1 MTQRNRLDWQL
12 TGYIGG
18 AVGGLMLIFLLVDY
32 SRQRHAI
39 LADFIEKAKQET
51 NYLRAA
57 LNGQTKSADLRA
69 SVFDYCERARLRG
82 DSRLDITVLDAQK
95 RLIASS
101 WQDRPDSFINT
112 DGLDHLLQGNQDIII
127 GQTTHKGQRAVT
139 VTLPLFC
146 KDGEQRRICGL
157 VQWVKPMTEAEKLS
171 RDLMVSRMLVFLP
184 ILGVAFAAVWW
195 TVNWKIVKPLNALF
209 MREYALSK
217 GDLGRW
223 PYPDPN
229 NEISE
234 LYDMFNRM
242 VDRLRAHHEMVI
254 KSEKTLEQSNA
265 LFMARLQIRRP
276 VSAIIK
282 RARLIMAE
290 PAGLTKEQKRSV
302 NIILRQAKHIKA
314 AIMAL
319 EPAPEETLAAQG
331 QAK

>member
-1 MTQRNRLDWQL
+1 MTQRNRLHWQL

-18 AVGGLMLIFLLVDY
+18 AVVGLMVVFLLVDY
-32 SRQRHAI
+32 GRQRSAI
-39 LADFIEKAKQET
+39 LSDFIEKAKQET
-51 NYLRAA
+51 NYLRVA
-57 LNGQTKSADLRA
+57 LNGHTASADLRA
-69 SVFDYCERARLRG
+69 SVFEYCEKARLRG
-82 DSRLDITVLDAQK
+82 DSPLDITVIDSDK

-101 WQDRPDSFINT
+101 WQDRPDSFLNT
-112 DGLDHLLQGNQDIII
+112 DGIDPLLRGKQDIIV
-127 GQTTHKGQRAVT
+127 GRTTHKGQRAVT
-139 VTLPLFC
+139 VTLPLSC
-146 KDGEQRRICGL
+146 KDGERRRICGL
-157 VQWVKPMTEAEKLS
+157 VQCVRPMTEAEALLRGLMLS
-171 RDLMVSRMLVFLP
+171 RLLVFLP
-184 ILGVAFAAVWW
+184 ILGVMFAAVWW

-242 VDRLRAHHEMVI
+242 VDRLRAHQDTVV
-254 KSEKTLEQSNA
+254 KSERVMEQSNT

-290 PAGLTKEQKRSV
+290 PASLTKEQKRSV

-314 AIMAL
+314 SISAL
-319 EPAPEETLAAQG
+319 EPEPAEVGAP
-331 QAK
+331 